1 MTAEGVGETR
11 EHEGVLPILGFLLD
25 FLVGRMGHH
34 AVIQAAEPLR
44 GDPPEPLDPFRE
56 IHAPVSRRRGE
67 KGVVGLSRGMH
78 VRGLKWASTACAT
91 MSRDRDAIPV
101 TILSGSLGAGKTTLL
116 NHLLSTAG
124 DRDIAVLVNDMGDIN
139 VDADLVSQNTDL
151 AVDGGVT
158 ELSNGCI
165 CCELQDDLE
174 TAVVRLARDRD
185 FDHLVV
191 EASGISEP
199 RPVARLFTTGSPA
212 AARYEVASV
221 VAVVDARQFHDAFGE
236 AGVAERRGD
245 ADADAET
252 RPLSD
257 LLVEGVE
264 FATLV
269 VLNKTDLVTPEE
281 LDAVAEMVRALRPDA
296 DIVRTE
302 HSRVDP
308 DTVLQA
314 RYDPAT
320 ADEAGWKR
328 ALEADEAERA
338 GHDHGHDDHGHDDHA
353 DHDDHAH
360 ADHDDH
366 AHPEAVYGV
375 TSFTYRRRRP
385 FHPVRLHALLADLPL
400 AVVRS
405 KGTCWIATGADLSY
419 TMGQAGPS
427 VRMEAAGPWIASLPE
442 FERDAYRR
450 NRSNL
455 DWDEEW
461 GDRRTE
467 LVFIG
472 RGMDD
477 EELIAA
483 LDDCLLT
490 DDEMASSWD
499 DFGNPFPTTAGEEL
513 VVTEPAVEN

>member
-1 MTAEGVGETR
+1 
-11 EHEGVLPILGFLLD
+11 
-25 FLVGRMGHH
+25 
-34 AVIQAAEPLR
+34 
-44 GDPPEPLDPFRE
+44 
-56 IHAPVSRRRGE
+56 
-67 KGVVGLSRGMH
+67 
-78 VRGLKWASTACAT
+78 
-91 MSRDRDAIPV
+91 MSRDAIPV

-116 NHLLSTAG
+116 NHLLAEAG

-151 AVDGGVT
+151 AVDDGVT

-199 RPVARLFTTGSPA
+199 RPVARLFTTGSQA
-212 AARYEVASV
+212 AARYAVSSV

-236 AGVAERRGD
+236 AGVATRHDGTDGD
-245 ADADAET
+245 

-264 FATLV
+264 FANLV
-269 VLNKTDLVTPEE
+269 VLNKTDLVTPDE
-281 LDAVAEMVRALRPDA
+281 LDRVAEMVRALRPDA
-296 DIVRTE
+296 DVVRTE
-302 HSRVDP
+302 HSRVDSE
-308 DTVLQA
+308 TVLRE

-320 ADEAGWKR
+320 AEEAGWKR
-328 ALEADEAERA
+328 ALADETG
-338 GHDHGHDDHGHDDHA
+338 GHDHDA
-353 DHDDHAH
+353 DH
-360 ADHDDH
+360 DH

-385 FHPVRLHALLADLPL
+385 FHPERLRAFLADLPPS
-400 AVVRS
+400 VVRS

-450 NRSNL
+450 NRSEL

-472 RGMDD
+472 RGMDAD
-477 EELIAA
+477 ALIEA
-483 LDDCLLT
+483 LDDCLLD
-490 DDEMASSWD
+490 DDEMAAAWD
-499 DFGNPFPTTAGEEL
+499 DFENPFPTEAGDEV
-513 VVTEPAVEN
+513 VVTEPTVEN

>member
-1 MTAEGVGETR
+1 M
-11 EHEGVLPILGFLLD
+11 P
-25 FLVGRMGHH
+25 
-34 AVIQAAEPLR
+34 
-44 GDPPEPLDPFRE
+44 
-56 IHAPVSRRRGE
+56 
-67 KGVVGLSRGMH
+67 
-78 VRGLKWASTACAT
+78 
-91 MSRDRDAIPV
+91 RDRDAIPV

-116 NHLLSTAG
+116 NHLLAGAG

-139 VDADLVSQNTDL
+139 VDADLVSGNTDL

-165 CCELQDDLE
+165 CCELRDDLE
-174 TAVVRLARDRD
+174 TAVVRLARERG

-199 RPVARLFTTGSPA
+199 RPVARLFTTGSQA
-212 AARYEVASV
+212 AARYDVASV
-221 VAVVDARQFHDAFGE
+221 VSVVDARQFYDAFGDE
-236 AGVAERRGD
+236 GVATRRG
-245 ADADAET
+245 ET
-252 RPLSD
+252 DGDDVRPLTD

-264 FATLV
+264 FANLV
-269 VLNKTDLVTPEE
+269 VLNKTDLVTPDE
-281 LDAVAEMVRALRPDA
+281 LDAVEEMVRALRPDA
-296 DIVRTE
+296 EVVRTE

-308 DTVLQA
+308 DAVFEK

-328 ALEADEAERA
+328 ALDSDED
-338 GHDHGHDDHGHDDHA
+338 GHDHAH
-353 DHDDHAH
+353 DHD
-360 ADHDDH
+360 DDH

-385 FHPVRLHALLADLPL
+385 FHPARLRSLLADLPP

-427 VRMEAAGPWIASLPE
+427 VRVEVAGPWIAGLPE
-442 FERDAYRR
+442 FEQDAYRR

-461 GDRRTE
+461 GDRRTA

-472 RGMDD
+472 RGMEDD
-477 EELIAA
+477 ALIAA

-490 DDEMASSWD
+490 DDEMAADWSG
-499 DFGNPFPTTAGEEL
+499 FENAFPTEAGDEL
-513 VVTEPAVEN
+513 VVTEP

>member
-1 MTAEGVGETR
+1 M
-11 EHEGVLPILGFLLD
+11 P
-25 FLVGRMGHH
+25 
-34 AVIQAAEPLR
+34 
-44 GDPPEPLDPFRE
+44 
-56 IHAPVSRRRGE
+56 
-67 KGVVGLSRGMH
+67 
-78 VRGLKWASTACAT
+78 
-91 MSRDRDAIPV
+91 RDRDAIPV

-116 NHLLSTAG
+116 NHLLSEAG

-174 TAVVRLARDRD
+174 TAVVRLAQDRD

-199 RPVARLFTTGSPA
+199 RPVARLFTTGSQV
-212 AARYEVASV
+212 AARYDVASV
-221 VAVVDARQFHDAFGE
+221 VAVVDARQFHDAFGDE
-236 AGVAERRGD
+236 GVATRRGEPD
-245 ADADAET
+245 GDDDT

-264 FATLV
+264 FANLV
-269 VLNKTDLVTPEE
+269 VLNKTDLVTPDE

-296 DIVRTE
+296 EVVRTE
-302 HSRVDP
+302 HSRVDAG
-308 DTVLQA
+308 TVLQK

-328 ALEADEAERA
+328 ALDGNEDSDGHDHAD
-338 GHDHGHDDHGHDDHA
+338 HDHGHDH
-353 DHDDHAH
+353 DHDH
-360 ADHDDH
+360 DHD
-366 AHPEAVYGV
+366 HPEAVYGV

-385 FHPVRLHALLADLPL
+385 FHPERLRAFLADLPPS
-400 AVVRS
+400 VVRA
-405 KGTCWIATGADLSY
+405 KGTCWIATGTDCSY

-427 VRMEAAGPWIASLPE
+427 VRVTAAGPWIASLPE
-442 FERDAYRR
+442 FEQDAYRR
-450 NRSNL
+450 NRTNL

-467 LVFIG
+467 IVFIG
-472 RGMDD
+472 REMDGNA
-477 EELIAA
+477 LIAA

-490 DDEMASSWD
+490 DAELTADWD
-499 DFGNPFPTTAGEEL
+499 GFESPFPTEAGEEY
-513 VVTEPAVEN
+513 VVTEPAVNRY

>member
-1 MTAEGVGETR
+1 
-11 EHEGVLPILGFLLD
+11 
-25 FLVGRMGHH
+25 
-34 AVIQAAEPLR
+34 
-44 GDPPEPLDPFRE
+44 
-56 IHAPVSRRRGE
+56 
-67 KGVVGLSRGMH
+67 
-78 VRGLKWASTACAT
+78 

-116 NHLLSTAG
+116 NHLLAGAG

-139 VDADLVSQNTDL
+139 VDADLVSGNTDL
-151 AVDGGVT
+151 AVDGGVA

-165 CCELQDDLE
+165 CCELRDDLE
-174 TAVVRLARDRD
+174 TAVVRLARERG

-199 RPVARLFTTGSPA
+199 RPVARLFTTGSQA
-212 AARYEVASV
+212 AARYDVASV
-221 VAVVDARQFHDAFGE
+221 VSVVDARQFHDAFGDE
-236 AGVAERRGD
+236 GVAARRGTGD
-245 ADADAET
+245 DDT

-264 FATLV
+264 FANLV
-269 VLNKTDLVTPEE
+269 VLNKTDLVTPDE
-281 LDAVAEMVRALRPDA
+281 LDAVEEMVRALRPDA
-296 DIVRTE
+296 EVVRTE

-308 DTVLQA
+308 GVVLER

-328 ALEADEAERA
+328 ALE
-338 GHDHGHDDHGHDDHA
+338 GDDHDDDHA
-353 DHDDHAH
+353 HDHDDHDDDHAH
-360 ADHDDH
+360 DHDDHDDHDDH

-385 FHPVRLHALLADLPL
+385 FHPARLRSLLADLPP

-405 KGTCWIATGADLSY
+405 KGTCWIATGADCSY

-427 VRMEAAGPWIASLPE
+427 VRVEVAGPWIASLPE
-442 FERDAYRR
+442 FEQDAYRR

-455 DWDEEW
+455 EWDEEW

-477 EELIAA
+477 DALIAA

-490 DDEMASSWD
+490 DDEMAADWD
-499 DFGNPFPTTAGEEL
+499 GFGNAFPTEAGEEL
-513 VVTEPAVEN
+513 VVTEP

>member
-1 MTAEGVGETR
+1 
-11 EHEGVLPILGFLLD
+11 
-25 FLVGRMGHH
+25 
-34 AVIQAAEPLR
+34 
-44 GDPPEPLDPFRE
+44 
-56 IHAPVSRRRGE
+56 
-67 KGVVGLSRGMH
+67 
-78 VRGLKWASTACAT
+78 
-91 MSRDRDAIPV
+91 MSRDRDAVPV

-116 NHLLSTAG
+116 NHLLTG
-124 DRDIAVLVNDMGDIN
+124 TDDRDIAVLVNDMGDIN
-139 VDADLVSQNTDL
+139 VDADLVSGNTDL
-151 AVDGGVT
+151 AVDGGVA

-165 CCELQDDLE
+165 CCELRDDLE
-174 TAVVRLARDRD
+174 TAVVRLARERG

-199 RPVARLFTTGSPA
+199 RPVARLFTTGSQA
-212 AARYEVASV
+212 AARYDVASV
-221 VAVVDARQFHDAFGE
+221 VAVVDARQFHDAFGDE
-236 AGVAERRGD
+236 GAATRRGEAND
-245 ADADAET
+245 GT

-264 FATLV
+264 FANLV
-269 VLNKTDLVTPEE
+269 VLNKTDLVTAAE
-281 LDAVAEMVRALRPDA
+281 LDAVEEMVRALRPDA
-296 DIVRTE
+296 EVVRTE

-308 DTVLQA
+308 DTVLDE
-314 RYDPAT
+314 RYDPTT

-328 ALEADEAERA
+328 ALD
-338 GHDHGHDDHGHDDHA
+338 GDDH
-353 DHDDHAH
+353 
-360 ADHDDH
+360 DH

-385 FHPVRLHALLADLPL
+385 FHPERVRSLLADLPA

-419 TMGQAGPS
+419 TIGQAGPS
-427 VRMEAAGPWIASLPE
+427 VRVEAAGPWIASLPE

-472 RGMDD
+472 REMDD
-477 EELIAA
+477 DALVAA

-490 DDEMASSWD
+490 DDEMAADWG
-499 DFGNPFPTTAGEEL
+499 DFGAAFPTEAGDEL
-513 VVTEPAVEN
+513 VMTEP

>member
-1 MTAEGVGETR
+1 
-11 EHEGVLPILGFLLD
+11 
-25 FLVGRMGHH
+25 
-34 AVIQAAEPLR
+34 
-44 GDPPEPLDPFRE
+44 
-56 IHAPVSRRRGE
+56 
-67 KGVVGLSRGMH
+67 
-78 VRGLKWASTACAT
+78 
-91 MSRDRDAIPV
+91 MSRDRDAVPV

-116 NHLLSTAG
+116 NHLLTGAG

-139 VDADLVSQNTDL
+139 VDADLVSGNTDL
-151 AVDGGVT
+151 AVDGGVA

-165 CCELQDDLE
+165 CCELRDDLE
-174 TAVVRLARDRD
+174 TAVVRLARERG

-199 RPVARLFTTGSPA
+199 RPVARLFTTGSQA
-212 AARYEVASV
+212 AARYDVASV
-221 VAVVDARQFHDAFGE
+221 VTVVDARQFHDAFGDE
-236 AGVAERRGD
+236 GAATRRGE
-245 ADADAET
+245 ADDGT

-264 FATLV
+264 FANLV
-269 VLNKTDLVTPEE
+269 VLNKTDLVTAAE
-281 LDAVAEMVRALRPDA
+281 LDAVEEMVRALRPDA
-296 DIVRTE
+296 EVVRTE

-308 DTVLQA
+308 DTVLDE
-314 RYDPAT
+314 RYDPTT

-328 ALEADEAERA
+328 ALD
-338 GHDHGHDDHGHDDHA
+338 GDDHDHDGG
-353 DHDDHAH
+353 HAH
-360 ADHDDH
+360 DHDH

-385 FHPVRLHALLADLPL
+385 FHPERVRSLLADLPA

-405 KGTCWIATGADLSY
+405 KGTSWIATGADLSY

-427 VRMEAAGPWIASLPE
+427 VRVEAAGPWIASLPE

-472 RGMDD
+472 REMDD
-477 EELIAA
+477 DALVAA

-490 DDEMASSWD
+490 DDEMAADWG
-499 DFGNPFPTTAGEEL
+499 DFGDAFPTEAGDEL
-513 VVTEPAVEN
+513 VVTEP

>member
-1 MTAEGVGETR
+1 
-11 EHEGVLPILGFLLD
+11 
-25 FLVGRMGHH
+25 
-34 AVIQAAEPLR
+34 
-44 GDPPEPLDPFRE
+44 
-56 IHAPVSRRRGE
+56 
-67 KGVVGLSRGMH
+67 
-78 VRGLKWASTACAT
+78 
-91 MSRDRDAIPV
+91 MSRDAIPV

-116 NHLLSTAG
+116 NNLLAGAG
-124 DRDIAVLVNDMGDIN
+124 DRDVAVLVNDMGDIN

-174 TAVVRLARDRD
+174 TAVVGLARDRD

-199 RPVARLFTTGSPA
+199 RPVARLFTTGSQA

-236 AGVAERRGD
+236 AGVAARRGD
-245 ADADAET
+245 ADEGT

-269 VLNKTDLVTPEE
+269 VLNKTDLVTPAE
-281 LDAVAEMVRALRPDA
+281 LDAVEEMVRALRPDTEV
-296 DIVRTE
+296 VRTE

-308 DTVLQA
+308 DTVLREQ
-314 RYDPAT
+314 YDPAT

-328 ALEADEAERA
+328 ALDGAEDED
-338 GHDHGHDDHGHDDHA
+338 HDHD
-353 DHDDHAH
+353 
-360 ADHDDH
+360 
-366 AHPEAVYGV
+366 HPEAVYGV
-375 TSFTYRRRRP
+375 ASFTYRRRRP
-385 FHPVRLHALLADLPL
+385 FHPERIRSLLADLPPS
-400 AVVRS
+400 VVRS

-427 VRMEAAGPWIASLPE
+427 VRVEAAGPWIASLPE
-442 FERDAYRR
+442 FEQDAYRR

-472 RGMDD
+472 REIA
-477 EELIAA
+477 EEALIAA
-483 LDDCLLT
+483 LDDCLLS
-490 DDEMASSWD
+490 DDEMAASWD
-499 DFGNPFPTTAGEEL
+499 DFENPFPTTTGEEL
-513 VVTEPAVEN
+513 VVTEPVVEN

>member
-1 MTAEGVGETR
+1 
-11 EHEGVLPILGFLLD
+11 
-25 FLVGRMGHH
+25 
-34 AVIQAAEPLR
+34 
-44 GDPPEPLDPFRE
+44 
-56 IHAPVSRRRGE
+56 
-67 KGVVGLSRGMH
+67 
-78 VRGLKWASTACAT
+78 
-91 MSRDRDAIPV
+91 MSRDAIPV

-116 NHLLSTAG
+116 NHLLAEAG

-151 AVDGGVT
+151 AVDDGVT

-174 TAVVRLARDRD
+174 TAVVGLAGDRE

-199 RPVARLFTTGSPA
+199 RPVARLFTTGSRA
-212 AARYEVASV
+212 AARYDVASV

-236 AGVAERRGD
+236 AGVAARRGE
-245 ADADAET
+245 ADDGA

-269 VLNKTDLVTPEE
+269 VLNKTDLVTPAE
-281 LDAVAEMVRALRPDA
+281 LDAVEEMVRTLRPDA
-296 DIVRTE
+296 EVVRTE
-302 HSRVDP
+302 HSRVDAG
-308 DTVLQA
+308 TVLRD

-328 ALEADEAERA
+328 ALEDE
-338 GHDHGHDDHGHDDHA
+338 A
-353 DHDDHAH
+353 DHDH
-360 ADHDDH
+360 DHD
-366 AHPEAVYGV
+366 HPEAVYGV
-375 TSFTYRRRRP
+375 TSVTYRRRRP
-385 FHPVRLHALLADLPL
+385 FHPERLHAFLADLPP

-405 KGTCWIATGADLSY
+405 KGTCWIATGADQSY

-427 VRMEAAGPWIASLPE
+427 VRMASAGPWIAGLPE
-442 FERDAYRR
+442 FEQDAYRR
-450 NRSNL
+450 NRTDLS
-455 DWDEEW
+455 WDAEW

-467 LVFIG
+467 LVVIG
-472 RGMDD
+472 REMDED
-477 EELIAA
+477 ALIAA

-490 DDEMASSWD
+490 DAEMTMDWG
-499 DFGNPFPTTAGEEL
+499 DFPNAFPTEAGEEY
-513 VVTEPAVEN
+513 VVTEP

>member
-1 MTAEGVGETR
+1 
-11 EHEGVLPILGFLLD
+11 
-25 FLVGRMGHH
+25 
-34 AVIQAAEPLR
+34 
-44 GDPPEPLDPFRE
+44 
-56 IHAPVSRRRGE
+56 
-67 KGVVGLSRGMH
+67 
-78 VRGLKWASTACAT
+78 
-91 MSRDRDAIPV
+91 MSRDRDAVPV

-116 NHLLSTAG
+116 NHLLTG
-124 DRDIAVLVNDMGDIN
+124 TDDRDIAVLVNDMGDIN
-139 VDADLVSQNTDL
+139 VDADLVSGNTDL
-151 AVDGGVT
+151 AVDGGVA

-165 CCELQDDLE
+165 CCELRDDLE
-174 TAVVRLARDRD
+174 TAVVRLARERG

-199 RPVARLFTTGSPA
+199 RPVARLFTTGSQA
-212 AARYEVASV
+212 AARYDVASV
-221 VAVVDARQFHDAFGE
+221 VAVVDARQFHDAFGDE
-236 AGVAERRGD
+236 GAATRRGE
-245 ADADAET
+245 ADDGT

-264 FATLV
+264 FANLV
-269 VLNKTDLVTPEE
+269 VLNKTDLVTAAE
-281 LDAVAEMVRALRPDA
+281 LDAVEEMVRALRPDA
-296 DIVRTE
+296 EVVRTE

-308 DTVLQA
+308 DTVLDE
-314 RYDPAT
+314 RYDPTT

-328 ALEADEAERA
+328 ALD
-338 GHDHGHDDHGHDDHA
+338 GDDHDHDGG
-353 DHDDHAH
+353 HAH
-360 ADHDDH
+360 DHDH

-385 FHPVRLHALLADLPL
+385 FHPERVRSLLADLPA

-419 TMGQAGPS
+419 TIGQAGPS
-427 VRMEAAGPWIASLPE
+427 VRVEAAGPWIASLPE

-472 RGMDD
+472 REMDD
-477 EELIAA
+477 DALVAA

-490 DDEMASSWD
+490 DDEMAADWG
-499 DFGNPFPTTAGEEL
+499 DFGAAFPTEAGDEL
-513 VVTEPAVEN
+513 VVTEP

>member
-1 MTAEGVGETR
+1 
-11 EHEGVLPILGFLLD
+11 
-25 FLVGRMGHH
+25 
-34 AVIQAAEPLR
+34 
-44 GDPPEPLDPFRE
+44 
-56 IHAPVSRRRGE
+56 
-67 KGVVGLSRGMH
+67 
-78 VRGLKWASTACAT
+78 
-91 MSRDRDAIPV
+91 MSRDAIPV

-174 TAVVRLARDRD
+174 TAVVRLAQDRD

-199 RPVARLFTTGSPA
+199 RPVARLFTTGSQA

-236 AGVAERRGD
+236 AGVAERHGT
-245 ADADAET
+245 ADADGD

-264 FATLV
+264 FANLV
-269 VLNKTDLVTPEE
+269 VLNKADLLTPDE
-281 LDAVAEMVRALRPDA
+281 LDEVAEMVRALRPDA
-296 DIVRTE
+296 EVVRTE

-308 DTVLQA
+308 ETVLQE

-328 ALEADEAERA
+328 ALEADEDD
-338 GHDHGHDDHGHDDHA
+338 HDHGDH
-353 DHDDHAH
+353 
-360 ADHDDH
+360 DH

-385 FHPVRLHALLADLPL
+385 FHPERLRSFLADLPSS
-400 AVVRS
+400 VVRS
-405 KGTCWIATGADLSY
+405 KGSCWIATGADCSY

-442 FERDAYRR
+442 FEQDAYRR

-461 GDRRTE
+461 GDRRTA

-472 RGMDD
+472 RGMDED
-477 EELIAA
+477 ALIAA

-490 DDEMASSWD
+490 DDEMAAAWG
-499 DFGNPFPTTAGEEL
+499 DFENPFPTEAGDEV
-513 VVTEPAVEN
+513 VVTEPAVGN

>member
-1 MTAEGVGETR
+1 
-11 EHEGVLPILGFLLD
+11 
-25 FLVGRMGHH
+25 
-34 AVIQAAEPLR
+34 
-44 GDPPEPLDPFRE
+44 
-56 IHAPVSRRRGE
+56 
-67 KGVVGLSRGMH
+67 
-78 VRGLKWASTACAT
+78 

-116 NHLLSTAG
+116 NHLLAGAG

-139 VDADLVSQNTDL
+139 VDADLVSGNTDL
-151 AVDGGVT
+151 AVDGGVA

-165 CCELQDDLE
+165 CCELRDDLE
-174 TAVVRLARDRD
+174 TAVVRLARERG

-199 RPVARLFTTGSPA
+199 RPVARLFTTGSQA
-212 AARYEVASV
+212 AARYDVASV
-221 VAVVDARQFHDAFGE
+221 VTVVDARQFHDAFGDE
-236 AGVAERRGD
+236 GVATRRGE
-245 ADADAET
+245 ADDGT

-264 FATLV
+264 FANLV
-269 VLNKTDLVTPEE
+269 VLNKTDLVTADE
-281 LDAVAEMVRALRPDA
+281 LDAVEEMVRALRPDA
-296 DIVRTE
+296 EVVRAE

-308 DTVLQA
+308 DAVFEK

-328 ALEADEAERA
+328 ALDSDED
-338 GHDHGHDDHGHDDHA
+338 GHDH
-353 DHDDHAH
+353 DHAH
-360 ADHDDH
+360 DHNDSHDHDHD
-366 AHPEAVYGV
+366 HPEAVYGV

-385 FHPVRLHALLADLPL
+385 FHPARLRSLLADLPP

-405 KGTCWIATGADLSY
+405 KGTCWIATGADCSY

-427 VRMEAAGPWIASLPE
+427 VRVEVAGPWIASLPE
-442 FERDAYRR
+442 FEQDAYRR
-450 NRSNL
+450 NRSKL

-477 EELIAA
+477 DALIAA

-490 DDEMASSWD
+490 DDEMPVDWGGFENA
-499 DFGNPFPTTAGEEL
+499 FPTEAGDEL
-513 VVTEPAVEN
+513 VVTEP

>member
-1 MTAEGVGETR
+1 M
-11 EHEGVLPILGFLLD
+11 P
-25 FLVGRMGHH
+25 
-34 AVIQAAEPLR
+34 
-44 GDPPEPLDPFRE
+44 
-56 IHAPVSRRRGE
+56 
-67 KGVVGLSRGMH
+67 
-78 VRGLKWASTACAT
+78 
-91 MSRDRDAIPV
+91 RDAIPV

-116 NHLLSTAG
+116 NHLLAEAG

-151 AVDGGVT
+151 AVDDRVT

-174 TAVVRLARDRD
+174 TAVVRLAGDRE

-199 RPVARLFTTGSPA
+199 RPVARLFTTGSRA
-212 AARYEVASV
+212 AARYDVASV

-236 AGVAERRGD
+236 AGVAARRGE
-245 ADADAET
+245 ADDGA

-269 VLNKTDLVTPEE
+269 VLNKTDLVTPAE
-281 LDAVAEMVRALRPDA
+281 LDAVEEMVRTLRPDA
-296 DIVRTE
+296 EVVRTE
-302 HSRVDP
+302 HSRVDA
-308 DTVLQA
+308 DAVFRK

-328 ALEADEAERA
+328 ALEDE
-338 GHDHGHDDHGHDDHA
+338 A
-353 DHDDHAH
+353 DHDHDHE
-360 ADHDDH
+360 
-366 AHPEAVYGV
+366 HPEAVYGV

-385 FHPVRLHALLADLPL
+385 FHPERLRAFLADLPP

-405 KGTCWIATGADLSY
+405 KGTCWIATGADQSY

-427 VRMEAAGPWIASLPE
+427 VRMASAGPWIASLPE
-442 FERDAYRR
+442 FEQDAYRR
-450 NRSNL
+450 NRKDL
-455 DWDEEW
+455 AWDAEW

-467 LVFIG
+467 LVVIG
-472 RGMDD
+472 REMDED
-477 EELIAA
+477 ALIAA

-490 DDEMASSWD
+490 DAEMTMDWG
-499 DFGNPFPTTAGEEL
+499 DFGNAFPTEADEEY
-513 VVTEPAVEN
+513 VVTEP

>member
-1 MTAEGVGETR
+1 
-11 EHEGVLPILGFLLD
+11 
-25 FLVGRMGHH
+25 
-34 AVIQAAEPLR
+34 
-44 GDPPEPLDPFRE
+44 
-56 IHAPVSRRRGE
+56 
-67 KGVVGLSRGMH
+67 
-78 VRGLKWASTACAT
+78 
-91 MSRDRDAIPV
+91 MSPAAIPV

-116 NHLLSTAG
+116 NYLLSTAG

-199 RPVARLFTTGSPA
+199 RPVARLFTTGSQA
-212 AARYEVASV
+212 AARYAVASV

-236 AGVAERRGD
+236 AGVATRRGTD
-245 ADADAET
+245 DGDGD

-269 VLNKTDLVTPEE
+269 VLNKTDLVTSAE
-281 LDAVAEMVRALRPDA
+281 LDEVEEMVRALRPDA
-296 DIVRTE
+296 TVVRTE
-302 HSRVDP
+302 HSQVDP
-308 DTVLQA
+308 ETVLQA

-320 ADEAGWKR
+320 AEEAGWKR
-328 ALEADEAERA
+328 ALEADEE
-338 GHDHGHDDHGHDDHA
+338 GHAHDDHDGH
-353 DHDDHAH
+353 
-360 ADHDDH
+360 DH

-385 FHPVRLHALLADLPL
+385 FHPERFRAFLADLPRS
-400 AVVRS
+400 VVRS
-405 KGTCWIATGADLSY
+405 KGSCWIATGADCSY

-427 VRMEAAGPWIASLPE
+427 VRVEAAGPWIASLPE
-442 FERDAYRR
+442 FEQDAYRR

-461 GDRRTE
+461 GDRRTA

-472 RGMDD
+472 RGMDED
-477 EELIAA
+477 ALTAA
-483 LDDCLLT
+483 LDGCLLT
-490 DDEMASSWD
+490 DDEMAASWD
-499 DFGNPFPTTAGEEL
+499 GFDNGFPTTTSDEL

>member
-1 MTAEGVGETR
+1 M
-11 EHEGVLPILGFLLD
+11 P
-25 FLVGRMGHH
+25 
-34 AVIQAAEPLR
+34 
-44 GDPPEPLDPFRE
+44 
-56 IHAPVSRRRGE
+56 
-67 KGVVGLSRGMH
+67 
-78 VRGLKWASTACAT
+78 
-91 MSRDRDAIPV
+91 RDAIPV

-116 NHLLSTAG
+116 NHLLAEAG

-151 AVDGGVT
+151 AVDDGVT

-174 TAVVRLARDRD
+174 TAVVQLAQDRD

-199 RPVARLFTTGSPA
+199 RPVARLFTTGSRA
-212 AARYEVASV
+212 AARYDVASV
-221 VAVVDARQFHDAFGE
+221 VAVVDARQFHDAFGD
-236 AGVAERRGD
+236 AGVAARRGD
-245 ADADAET
+245 GEERRSSGSRPQADGDADDA

-264 FATLV
+264 FANLV
-269 VLNKTDLVTPEE
+269 VLNKTDLVTPAE
-281 LDAVAEMVRALRPDA
+281 LDAVEEMVRTLRPDA
-296 DIVRTE
+296 EVVRTE
-302 HSRVDP
+302 HSRVDAG
-308 DTVLQA
+308 TVLRD

-328 ALEADEAERA
+328 ALEDEGGH
-338 GHDHGHDDHGHDDHA
+338 GHDHDH
-353 DHDDHAH
+353 
-360 ADHDDH
+360 DH

-385 FHPVRLHALLADLPL
+385 FHPERLHAFLADLPP

-405 KGTCWIATGADLSY
+405 KGTCWIATGADQSY

-427 VRMEAAGPWIASLPE
+427 VRMESAGPWIASLPE
-442 FERDAYRR
+442 FEQDAYRR
-450 NRSNL
+450 NRKDL
-455 DWDEEW
+455 EWDAEW

-472 RGMDD
+472 RGMDED
-477 EELIAA
+477 ALIAA

-490 DDEMASSWD
+490 DEEMTTNWE
-499 DFGNPFPTTAGEEL
+499 DFENAFPTEAGEEY
-513 VVTEPAVEN
+513 VVTEP

>member
-1 MTAEGVGETR
+1 
-11 EHEGVLPILGFLLD
+11 
-25 FLVGRMGHH
+25 
-34 AVIQAAEPLR
+34 
-44 GDPPEPLDPFRE
+44 
-56 IHAPVSRRRGE
+56 
-67 KGVVGLSRGMH
+67 
-78 VRGLKWASTACAT
+78 
-91 MSRDRDAIPV
+91 MSRDRDAVPV

-116 NHLLSTAG
+116 NHLLTGAG

-139 VDADLVSQNTDL
+139 VDADLVSGNTDL
-151 AVDGGVT
+151 AVDGGVA

-165 CCELQDDLE
+165 CCELRDDLE
-174 TAVVRLARDRD
+174 TAVVRLARERG

-199 RPVARLFTTGSPA
+199 RPVARLFTTGSQA
-212 AARYEVASV
+212 AARYDVASV
-221 VAVVDARQFHDAFGE
+221 VTVVDARQFHDAFGDE
-236 AGVAERRGD
+236 GAATRRGE
-245 ADADAET
+245 ADDGT

-264 FATLV
+264 FASLV
-269 VLNKTDLVTPEE
+269 VLNKTDLVTPDE
-281 LDAVAEMVRALRPDA
+281 LDAVEEMVRALRPDA
-296 DIVRTE
+296 EVVRTE

-308 DTVLQA
+308 DTVLDE
-314 RYDPAT
+314 RYDPTT

-328 ALEADEAERA
+328 ALD
-338 GHDHGHDDHGHDDHA
+338 GDDHDHDGG
-353 DHDDHAH
+353 HAH
-360 ADHDDH
+360 DHDH

-385 FHPVRLHALLADLPL
+385 FHPERVRSLLADLPA

-427 VRMEAAGPWIASLPE
+427 VRVEAAGPWIASLPE

-472 RGMDD
+472 REMDD
-477 EELIAA
+477 DALVAA

-490 DDEMASSWD
+490 DDEMAADWGTSAT
-499 DFGNPFPTTAGEEL
+499 PFRPRRAT
-513 VVTEPAVEN
+513 NWW